1 MSVEITAA
9 VCRTKSVPFTIETLE
24 LDEPRADEVL
34 VRVVASGVCH
44 TDLIC
49 RDQWY
54 DVPLPA
60 VFGHEGAG
68 VVERVGSNVSK
79 VKPGDHVVMSFVSCG
94 HCPTCR
100 AGRVAYCA
108 ELYARNFSGARPDGT
123 SALHNGGTPIHGH
136 FFGQSS
142 WATYSV
148 AYERNVVKVDPAAP
162 LELLGP
168 LGCGVQTGA
177 GAVLNTLHPH
187 AGTSLAVFGA
197 GAVGLSA
204 VMGARVA
211 GCTTIVAVDIKAN
224 RLALAQEL
232 GATHVFDASNVDV
245 VAAIKDATRGGAD
258 FSLETTAS
266 PKVFRA
272 AVDCLGPLGTC
283 GLIGAAALGTEATFD
298 MNDILLPG
306 KTIKGVIE
314 GDSVPDVFI
323 PRLVELIR
331 QDRFPLARLVKS
343 YGLAE
348 VNEAADAS
356 LSGATIKP
364 ILVMA

>member
-1 MSVEITAA
+1 VEILAA
-9 VCRTKSVPFTIETLE
+9 VCRTKSLPFTVETLE
-24 LDEPRADEVL
+24 LDEPRPDEVL

-60 VFGHEGAG
+60 VFGHEGSG
-68 VVERVGSNVSK
+68 IVERVGSNVRK
-79 VKPGDHVVMSFVSCG
+79 VQPGDHVVMSFVSCG
-94 HCPTCR
+94 TCPTCR
-100 AGRVAYCA
+100 SGRVAYCA
-108 ELYARNFSGARPDGT
+108 ELYARNFSGARPDG
-123 SALHNGGTPIHGH
+123 SNALRNGKTPIHGH

-148 AYERNVVKVDPAAP
+148 AYERNVVKVPSDAP

-168 LGCGVQTGA
+168 LGCGIQTGA

-187 AGTSLAVFGA
+187 AGTSIAVFGA
-197 GAVGLSA
+197 GGVGLSA
-204 VMGARVA
+204 VMAARVA

-224 RLALAQEL
+224 RLKLAEEL
-232 GATHVFDASNVDV
+232 GATHVIDATRTDA
-245 VAAIKDATRGGAD
+245 VATIKDATGGGVD

-266 PKVFRA
+266 PKVFRQ

-331 QDRFPLARLVKS
+331 QDRFPLSRLVKTYS
-343 YGLAE
+343 LGDVNVAAE
-348 VNEAADAS
+348 ES
-356 LSGATIKP
+356 LSGATVKP
-364 ILVMA
+364 VLVMA

>member
-1 MSVEITAA
+1 MEILAA
-9 VCRTKSVPFTIETLE
+9 VCRTKSLPFTVETLE
-24 LDEPRADEVL
+24 LDEPRPDEVL

-60 VFGHEGAG
+60 VFGHEGSG
-68 VVERVGSNVSK
+68 IVERVGSNVRK
-79 VKPGDHVVMSFVSCG
+79 VQPGDHVVMSFVSCG
-94 HCPTCR
+94 TCPTCR
-100 AGRVAYCA
+100 SGRVAYCA
-108 ELYARNFSGARPDGT
+108 ELYARNFSGARPDG
-123 SALHNGGTPIHGH
+123 SNALRNGTTPIHGH

-148 AYERNVVKVDPAAP
+148 AYERNVVKVPPDAP

-168 LGCGVQTGA
+168 LGCGIQTGA

-187 AGTSLAVFGA
+187 AGTSIAVFGA

-204 VMGARVA
+204 VMAARVA

-224 RLALAQEL
+224 RLKLAEEL
-232 GATHVFDASNVDV
+232 GATHVFDATRTDP
-245 VAAIKDATRGGAD
+245 VAAIKDVTGGGVD

-266 PKVFRA
+266 PKVFRQ

-331 QDRFPLARLVKS
+331 QDRFPLSRLVKT
-343 YGLAE
+343 YTLGDVNRAAE
-348 VNEAADAS
+348 ES
-356 LSGATIKP
+356 LSGTTVKP
-364 ILVMA
+364 VLVMA

>member
-1 MSVEITAA
+1 MEVTAA
-9 VCRTKSVPFTIETLE
+9 VCRRKSEPFTIESLE
-24 LDEPRADEVL
+24 LDAPRHDEVL

-68 VVERVGSNVSK
+68 IVEQVGEDVTK

-94 HCPTCR
+94 VCR
-100 AGRVAYCA
+100 SCRMGRVAYCA
-108 ELYARNFSGARPDGT
+108 ELYVRNFGGARPDG
-123 SALHNGGTPIHGH
+123 SNALHNGKEPIHGH

-142 WATYSV
+142 WATHAV
-148 AYERNVVKVDPAAP
+148 AYERNVVKVDPKAP

-168 LGCGVQTGA
+168 LGCGIQTGA
-177 GAVLNTLHPH
+177 GAVLNSLHPH
-187 AGTSLAVFGA
+187 AGTSIAIFGA
-197 GAVGLSA
+197 GAVGLAA
-204 VMGARVA
+204 VMAARVA
-211 GCTTIVAVDIKAN
+211 GCTTIVAVDIKPN

-232 GATHVFDASNVDV
+232 GATHTIDGSTTDAVT
-245 VAAIKDATRGGAD
+245 AIKELTGGGANY
-258 FSLETTAS
+258 SLETTAS
-266 PKVFRA
+266 PAVFRN

-323 PRLVELIR
+323 PRLVELIL
-331 QDRFPLARLVKS
+331 QDRFALARLVKA
-343 YGLAE
+343 YDLRD
-348 VNEAADAS
+348 VNAAADDS
-356 LSGATIKP
+356 LGGATIKP
-364 ILVMA
+364 VLVMT